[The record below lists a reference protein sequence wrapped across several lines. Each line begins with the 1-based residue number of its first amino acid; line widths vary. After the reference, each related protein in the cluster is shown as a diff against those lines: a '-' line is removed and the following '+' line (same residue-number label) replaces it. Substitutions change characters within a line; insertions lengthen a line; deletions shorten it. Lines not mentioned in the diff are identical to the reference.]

1 MKFNF
6 PDVRVSRIFFLSLTI
21 LLFAI
26 TLVSTVFSSFV
37 YNNSRIQLTESLY
50 LQAQSINKILPSLN
64 SQNIDFD
71 LIADS
76 LAVEDTRT
84 NKLRIT
90 LIDSDWNV
98 VGDSQV
104 IKSELEG
111 VEKHSPDNRIEIYN
125 ALNSDFGS
133 STRISETVNR
143 ELIYVAIMRDKENPK
158 EGMIRLSLPFD
169 IYSSF
174 FNFFVYPFAII
185 LILVIASSVF
195 ISSNVE
201 SAFRSEL
208 SLLFKN
214 TQRALKGKKFKISK
228 SSDTQLKSIS
238 NVIEEMS
245 QRLSNE
251 IEQTLE
257 QRTKFGSVLDS
268 INQGIIIFNTNYKV
282 RFANDIALEIFGKH
296 QFFLGE
302 KISTKKLSVLNKI
315 IKQAKRYS
323 TAETEFSLTLKNKE
337 KHFLLSASSMDSTS
351 ELILLIN
358 DITSL
363 KKLEDRRKNLISDIS
378 HEIKTP
384 ISVIKAGSETLQNG
398 AINDPKMAN
407 KFLESINSNSE
418 RLAEMIDDLLELE
431 KIEVGQVFLKYE
443 KIKLKNEVDLIIDSM
458 NSLTNEKNL
467 TIKNIIGE
475 DDILISD
482 KQSFRDIL
490 INLLNNA
497 VKYSKKNSEIIISAM
512 NAKDHLTVH
521 IKDHGLGIEKTNI
534 KRIFDRFYRTPSA
547 RANTKGTGLG
557 LALVKQL
564 VNRVNGKVSV
574 QSKIGKGSTF
584 FIKFPHKKVK

>member
-201 SAFRSEL
+201 STFRSEL